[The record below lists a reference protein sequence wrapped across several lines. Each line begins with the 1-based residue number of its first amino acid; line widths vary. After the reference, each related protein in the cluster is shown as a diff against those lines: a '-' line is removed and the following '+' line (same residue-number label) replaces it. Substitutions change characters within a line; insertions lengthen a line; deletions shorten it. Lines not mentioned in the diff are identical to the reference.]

1 MYLTQHMIS
10 YSPLSNRSA
19 VHWPSFTQLSEFGYK
34 CHILPLHRYQYCGL
48 EWHSW
53 YSLQA
58 GWCRG
63 WNLMGARL
71 SITRQTWGPPSL
83 LYNGYLVIPPR

>member
-1 MYLTQHMIS
+1 MIS

-19 VHWPSFTQLSEFGYK
+19 VHWPSFTQLSEFGYNS
-34 CHILPLHRYQYCGL
+34 HILPLHMYQYCRL
-48 EWHSW
+48 EWHIQ

-63 WNLMGARL
+63 WSRGGGSRL
-71 SITRQTWGPPSL
+71 SITSQTWGPPSL
-83 LYNGYLVIPPR
+83 LYSGYWVIPQG